1 MWLEY
6 QATTGAENSVG
17 GNRAE
22 LAPQSQTTIL
32 GYLHYRLPDHIDI
45 DSSAMVVRL
54 AAPRWKTCILA
65 AVAFLVLRSILN
77 LYGPT
82 ADVPVKTGRNDPE
95 RAGQLGDASKSSS
108 QTPEQDHLD
117 NGDFGPMRKEIVL
130 VVGTDG
136 RGHNTEEMDN
146 MARENR
152 QEYADFHGTPSLN
165 YTNVWL

>member
-1 MWLEY
+1 
-6 QATTGAENSVG
+6 
-17 GNRAE
+17 
-22 LAPQSQTTIL
+22 
-32 GYLHYRLPDHIDI
+32 
-45 DSSAMVVRL
+45 MVVRL
-54 AAPRWKTCILA
+54 AFPRWKNCVLA

-82 ADVPVKTGRNDPE
+82 VDEPVKTGRSDPE
-95 RAGQLGDASKSSS
+95 RAGQLGVTSKSSS
-108 QTPEQDHLD
+108 QTPESDLSD

-165 YTNVWL
+165 PANVWV